1 MYNRYIP
8 QSDGT
13 YLRTQI
19 NEPAQEVLS
28 PIEETAAPPSQ
39 PKLASPPKPVSKP
52 TRQRNSNAFVQRQPN
67 PQRRNSNHGVPVT
80 EFFRQLLPADFDTED
95 VIVVLL
101 LLLMS
106 GNSAEDQ
113 NSALLTLALYL
124 FL

>member
-1 MYNRYIP
+1 M
-8 QSDGT
+8 
-13 YLRTQI
+13 
-19 NEPAQEVLS
+19 NEPAEEALPPIQETIALPS
-28 PIEETAAPPSQ
+28 PT
-39 PKLASPPKPVSKP
+39 KLASPPKPVSKP
-52 TRQRNSNAFVQRQPN
+52 TRQRNSNAFLQRQPN
-67 PQRRNSNHGVPVT
+67 PQRRNSNHGVSVT